1 MENYNDNVT
10 EIWKKV
16 PGYSIQV
23 SNLGNLLR
31 IPRIKKYKKLVPNV
45 HEDRDGYLHVNV
57 ITDDGIQSDK
67 AIHRLVA
74 LAFIPN
80 DDPEHKTCVNH
91 KDSNRKNNRVDN
103 LEWVSPRENVR
114 HSIYNGNRKL
124 VYEVPHQSTLTQYQ
138 ISQIKILREI
148 YTVKE
153 ISKLFNVKYTTLKN
167 IIRKQKQSKIL
178 DNQQPNPK
186 YVVGEVQRV

>member
-1 MENYNDNVT
+1 MSDTMKLEDFLQKEYDYNSDVKDAIKTYIEQWKSWYAGNVKSFHNY
-10 EIWKKV
+10 
-16 PGYSIQV
+16 
-23 SNLGNLLR
+23 
-31 IPRIKKYKKLVPNV
+31 
-45 HEDRDGYLHVNV
+45 
-57 ITDDGIQSDK
+57 
-67 AIHRLVA
+67 
-74 LAFIPN
+74 F
-80 DDPEHKTCVNH
+80 
-91 KDSNRKNNRVDN
+91 
-103 LEWVSPRENVR
+103 
-114 HSIYNGNRKL
+114 IYNGNRKL

-138 ISQIKILREI
+138 ISQIPVLRLQ

>member
-1 MENYNDNVT
+1 MENNNNNIT

-16 PGYSIQV
+16 PGYSVQV
-23 SNLGNLLR
+23 SNLGNILR
-31 IPRIKKYKKLVPNV
+31 IPRIRKYKNLTPSV
-45 HEDRDGYLHVNV
+45 HEDRDGYLHISVM
-57 ITDDGIQSDK
+57 TDEGYQTDRT
-67 AIHRLVA
+67 IHRLVA
-74 LAFIPN
+74 LAFIDN
-80 DDPEHKTCVNH
+80 DDPENKTCVNH
-91 KDSNRKNNRVDN
+91 KDSNRQNNKADN

-114 HSIYNGNRKL
+114 HSIYNGNRRL
-124 VYEVPHQSTLTQYQ
+124 VYDVPHQSTLTQYQ
-138 ISQIKILREI
+138 ISQIPILRLQ